1 MTVPVIT
8 CGDCITAL
16 YNTQASQVALYVSIW
31 NDSGQPLEIEQAVL
45 VANLQFY
52 TPQYRLVGDGV
63 KAIVPQQGQFLIGN
77 ANQWGQL
84 MCLAGGNSVDRSTA
98 FAAMNALLRADALTF
113 AYRTE
118 DARLNQL
125 NSRRLNER
133 FRLLQHLRGLSSDAS
148 VLAKSMSD
156 IYQSIEDGRARA
168 DAAAAYF
175 ATRIVDATDSSGKSV
190 WSDVYQKVTKE

>member
-1 MTVPVIT
+1 MAVPVVT
-8 CGDCITAL
+8 CTDCITAL

-31 NDSGQPLEIEQAVL
+31 NDSGQPLEIEQSVL
-45 VANLQFY
+45 VGNLQFY
-52 TPQYRLVGDGV
+52 TPQYVAVGSAI
-63 KAIVPQQGQFLIGN
+63 KAIVPQQGQALVGN
-77 ANQWGQL
+77 MNQWGEL
-84 MCLAGGNSVDRSTA
+84 MCLAGGNSTDRTLG
-98 FAAMNALLRADALTF
+98 FNAMNALLKADVVTF

-118 DARLNQL
+118 DARLNQI
-125 NSRRLNER
+125 NARRLNER

-175 ATRIVDATDSSGKSV
+175 STRIVDATDSSGNSV
-190 WSDVYQKVTKE
+190 WSNVWQKVTKE